1 MAERALTQL
10 IEHSAAPAWAAVA
23 AERIGETGPDVVTR
37 LADDPALAEAFV
49 TVTSASRS
57 LTELCLAEPA
67 ALDVL
72 AELDRAVPR
81 NVDDADALRRWKR
94 LELLRIAARDLLGID
109 DLTAVGQGLA
119 ALAEEVL
126 RSAGWL
132 RPPSWLS
139 SAWGS
144 WGETSSTTPATS
156 TSCSWPRTPNPAS
169 ARRGP

>member
-1 MAERALTQL
+1 
-10 IEHSAAPAWAAVA
+10 P
-23 AERIGETGPDVVTR
+23 PDVFAR
-37 LADDPALAEAFV
+37 LADDPGLAKAFV

-72 AELDRAVPR
+72 ADLDRAVPR
-81 NVDDADALRRWKR
+81 DVHDVDTLRRWKR

-126 RSAGWL
+126 RSACRL
-132 RPPSWLS
+132 
-139 SAWGS
+139 AD
-144 WGETSSTTPATS
+144 
-156 TSCSWPRTPNPAS
+156 AS
-169 ARRGP
+169 ALAVIGMGKLGGN